1 MSQPKR
7 KLQTIGLFNEKGG
20 VGKSTIATHI
30 AAGLALRGATVV
42 LIDTDPQGNATSAL
56 GHEKAPDFYDL
67 AVRNKPWK
75 DVLKLVLPELYE
87 PPNEPSSGKLFLCAG
102 NKESRNIANSI
113 NNPAVIRRRVKELEG
128 VVDFVIFDTSPTP
141 SLLHAA
147 LTSASDY
154 VIIPTDLQE
163 FGALQGVP
171 ATYEHVMEI
180 HTEAMARGLS
190 IAKPLAILPNKYQ
203 KNITVQKEILEN
215 LKNNSAYGNIVWE
228 EIPLLTA
235 FSEAQVTSR
244 LLYAYAPKSKAVAY
258 MWQLIDHL
266 MEEVYA
272 S

>member
-1 MSQPKR
+1 
-7 KLQTIGLFNEKGG
+7 TIGLFNEKGG

-56 GHEKAPDFYDL
+56 GHEKVPDFYDL
-67 AVRNKPWK
+67 TVRNKPWK

-87 PPNEPSSGKLFLCAG
+87 PPNEPSSGKLFLCGG

-113 NNPAVIRRRVKELEG
+113 SNPAVVRRRIKELEG

-171 ATYEHVMEI
+171 ATLEHVMEI
-180 HTEAMARGLS
+180 RNEAMARGLN

-203 KNITVQKEILEN
+203 KAIKVQQDILESV
-215 LKNNSAYGNIVWE
+215 KSTYGDMVWE

-244 LLYAYAPKSKAVAY
+244 LLYAYAPKSKAATY
-258 MWQLIDHL
+258 MWQLIDHI